1 MAGSGSL
8 LQQLDSQLQALFAGW
23 NIYTTLICGVLVLCV
38 AYPLFFSKEPD
49 LHPFFLTHQS
59 SPTPV
64 RQPGESAIY
73 RSLETSHGYRLR
85 TGLNVK
91 EPGAPKWT
99 DGRDGDLRDIW
110 QQASNGVVTA
120 DGAKNPEHGRLI
132 TILGKEEVIKHDWAK
147 HTKDLNAVGQHL
159 RDHGC
164 KRVAIC
170 LPNSVETVVSLFG
183 KSFIIYIAN
192 WLTM

>member
-23 NIYTTLICGVLVLCV
+23 NIYTTLICGALLLCV
-38 AYPLFFSKEPD
+38 AYPLFFSVEPD

-59 SPTPV
+59 SPSPV

-73 RSLETSHGYRLR
+73 RSLDGYRLR

-91 EPGAPKWT
+91 EPGAPKWA

-120 DGAKNPEHGRLI
+120 EGAKAPEHGRLI

-147 HTKDLNAVGQHL
+147 LTKDLNAVGQHL

-170 LPNSVETVVSLFG
+170 LPNSVETIVSLFG
-183 KSFIIYIAN
+183 KGFIMCIVLAN
-192 WLTM
+192 DVM